1 MNGFIEP
8 VFCFPAAAGGDHAN
22 GARDL
27 AGFIGQDVSK
37 QVFGHDHVKLAGV
50 FHDLHG
56 RVVHEHRAVLHVGI
70 LFLQTVENLHPEAA
84 GVQHIVFVHHHELF
98 PALSGCLESNAADPF
113 DFVFGIGHFIDRHEL
128 AVDFLRFLFPK
139 VSPANQLPDND
150 KVNALV
156 RDFLF
161 ERRSI
166 RQLRPDL
173 RGAVI
178 RKEFHAFAQTQ
189 QSLFRALGTGQS
201 FPFGT
206 ANGAKQDT
214 VLCQGFVQLML
225 RQGIAILVHCFP
237 AHGNVCIDKGI
248 GRILHFVQDTF
259 GLGHDFR
266 AGAVAPDQ
274 SDFLHA
280 FLLRLGSRPPAAMIS
295 WMNAGNGSA

>member
-1 MNGFIEP
+1 M
-8 VFCFPAAAGGDHAN
+8 
-22 GARDL
+22 
-27 AGFIGQDVSK
+27 
-37 QVFGHDHVKLAGV
+37 
-50 FHDLHG
+50 
-56 RVVHEHRAVLHVGI
+56 
-70 LFLQTVENLHPEAA
+70 
-84 GVQHIVFVHHHELF
+84 
-98 PALSGCLESNAADPF
+98 
-113 DFVFGIGHFIDRHEL
+113 FGIGHFIHRQEL

-139 VSPANQLPDND
+139 VGPTNQLPDND
-150 KVNALV
+150 KVDALV

-161 ERRSI
+161 QRRSI
-166 RQLRPDL
+166 RQLGPDL
-173 RGAVI
+173 RRAVV
-178 RKEFHAFAQTQ
+178 RKQLHPFAQAKQPFLRTLR
-189 QSLFRALGTGQS
+189 SGQT

-214 VLCQGFVQLML
+214 VLRQGFIEFVL

-248 GRILHFVQDTF
+248 GRILHFVQDPF

-295 WMNAGNGSA
+295 